1 MPWSTKK
8 TSPDALRAIR
18 SNRGCRSRV
27 SSLLL
32 GLEGVQEQF
41 HDLAV
46 RIAMATPPEPPEKR
60 KAIFDA
66 RDRLLPHGEQGAPM
80 R

>member
-1 MPWSTKK
+1 MP
-8 TSPDALRAIR
+8 R
-18 SNRGCRSRV
+18 SKRNVAGRPARDPLEPWMPEPIG
-27 SSLLL
+27 SLLL

-66 RDRLLPHGEQGAPM
+66 RVACRLTANRRAPM